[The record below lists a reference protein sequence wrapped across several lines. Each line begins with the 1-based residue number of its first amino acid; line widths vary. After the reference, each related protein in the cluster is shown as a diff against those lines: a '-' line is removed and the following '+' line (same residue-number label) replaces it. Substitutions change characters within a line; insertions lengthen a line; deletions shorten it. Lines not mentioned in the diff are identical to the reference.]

1 MIMMSWNTLFK
12 KPHYGWSI
20 ALRSAQNP
28 IFLWRGFG
36 GITKLVFGRC
46 RDWNWAGNMANF
58 NWATG
63 AYLISNMEEEAN
75 HYLEKLL
82 FISSG
87 LLCRL
92 LLSKVDFEYTNI
104 FFSFTFTDDFKQL
117 NMLQLSFKK
126 LRTYFGT
133 RANFWRETRVKRP
146 PPLSHPLFLPSPSIP
161 ILHLLPSPGDLH
173 FVCRTAGV
181 KT

>member
-1 MIMMSWNTLFK
+1 
-12 KPHYGWSI
+12 
-20 ALRSAQNP
+20 
-28 IFLWRGFG
+28 
-36 GITKLVFGRC
+36 
-46 RDWNWAGNMANF
+46 MANF

-92 LLSKVDFEYTNI
+92 LLSKVDFEYTNF

-133 RANFWRETRVKRP
+133 RANF
-146 PPLSHPLFLPSPSIP
+146 
-161 ILHLLPSPGDLH
+161 
-173 FVCRTAGV
+173 
-181 KT
+181 